1 MIPNCKQTENR
12 LNKLENN
19 NVYSE
24 EEQVIGTWIDKD
36 GNEKKLYRKNIYTT
50 TPTVTTDGTDT
61 WQQVVMNN
69 IDFGYIVNIMTFT
82 DSSTTKNTRNIFWQG
97 GTSGTKRIRSNFLVN
112 KSNNKGILEIVS
124 NDSQWNNLSVIA
136 IVEYTKT
143 TD

>member
-97 GTSGTKRIRSNFLVN
+97 GTSGTKRIKSNFLVN